1 MGRRIAVLEAPSQLC
16 GGVSMQC
23 VIHGHL
29 LFEQLPVGVRVP
41 FFAGFVPIRGAEG
54 SPGRM
59 FALIEEE
66 E

>member
-1 MGRRIAVLEAPSQLC
+1 
-16 GGVSMQC
+16 
-23 VIHGHL
+23 
-29 LFEQLPVGVRVP
+29 VP

-66 E
+66 G